1 MSNDRAA
8 ARAAI
13 AQRRNGVVGAVFET
27 LLERPAVAEAA
38 SNIGLAV
45 RFSGCLPAPLRE
57 LAICTVAAYWNT
69 EHEWSIHADLAR
81 KAGVDAA
88 LLDALHAA
96 PRERRPLP
104 HASTQELAVHA
115 FVTELLHDGRASTAT
130 RDHVLQLLDRPQAV
144 ELAAIAG
151 YYSLLSFTMNTF

>member
-27 LLERPAVAEAA
+27 LLERPAVAQAA
-38 SNIGLAV
+38 SDIGLAI

-57 LAICTVAAYWNT
+57 LAICTVAAHWRT
-69 EHEWSIHADLAR
+69 EHEWKIHADLAL

-88 LLDALHAA
+88 LLDAL
-96 PRERRPLP
+96 EENLPLP
-104 HASTQELAVHA
+104 SCSAEQHAVHA
-115 FVTELLHDGRASTAT
+115 FITELLHDGRAAVAT
-130 RDHVLQLLDRPQAV
+130 RDKVLELLDRPQAV

-151 YYSLLSFTMNTF
+151 YYSLLSFAMNTF

>member
-13 AQRRNGVVGAVFET
+13 AERRNGVVGAVFET
-27 LLERPAVAEAA
+27 LLERPAVAQAA
-38 SNIGLAV
+38 SDIGLAI

-57 LAICTVAAYWNT
+57 IAICTVAAHWGT
-69 EHEWSIHADLAR
+69 EHEWSVHADLAQ

-88 LLDALHAA
+88 LLTAI
-96 PRERRPLP
+96 REKLPLP
-104 HASTQELAVHA
+104 HSSVEAQAVHL
-115 FVTELLHDGRASTAT
+115 FVTELLHRGRASAAT
-130 RDHVLQLLDRPQAV
+130 RDQVLQLLDRPQAV

-151 YYSLLSFTMNTF
+151 YYSLLSFAMNTF